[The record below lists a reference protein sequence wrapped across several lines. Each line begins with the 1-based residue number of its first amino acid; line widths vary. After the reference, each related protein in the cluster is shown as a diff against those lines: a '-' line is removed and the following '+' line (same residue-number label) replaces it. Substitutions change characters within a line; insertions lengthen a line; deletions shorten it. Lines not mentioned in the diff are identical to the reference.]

1 MTSNEFL
8 ETLTEKDKDNIL
20 AFNTL
25 LGDEIYKE
33 NFVMCENDAYK
44 RGRLDVVK
52 LVEMKLRGVDDE

>member
-1 MTSNEFL
+1 MTTNEFID
-8 ETLTEKDKDNIL
+8 TLTDDQKEKLYDF
-20 AFNTL
+20 AVL

-52 LVEMKLRGVDDE
+52 LIEMKIRGVEE

>member
-1 MTSNEFL
+1 MTTNEFID
-8 ETLTEKDKDNIL
+8 TLTDDQKEKLYD
-20 AFNTL
+20 FTVL

-52 LVEMKLRGVDDE
+52 LIEMKIRGVEE

>member
-8 ETLTEKDKDNIL
+8 DTLTDKEKDML
-20 AFNTL
+20 LEFNTI

-52 LVEMKLRGVDDE
+52 LVEMKIRGVEE

>member
-8 ETLTEKDKDNIL
+8 DTLTDKEKDTLL
-20 AFNTL
+20 AFNTI

-44 RGRLDVVK
+44 RGRLDVIK
-52 LVEMKLRGVDDE
+52 LVEMKIRGVDEE

>member
-1 MTSNEFL
+1 MTTNDFID
-8 ETLTEKDKDNIL
+8 TLTDDQKEKLYD
-20 AFNTL
+20 FTVL

-52 LVEMKLRGVDDE
+52 LIEMKIRGVEE